1 MCSPTRMAS
10 GTTIA
15 FPVELPTTKRGD
27 AWIARAGEK
36 ELKLTNLTKVYWPEN
51 GYTKGDLLTYYFN
64 ISQTML
70 PHIRARPLTLKRMPD
85 GVVGPYFYEKNAPS
99 YRPDWMTTIPVY
111 TAGEDKIINFLSAC
125 DVAEMLWVVNLGC
138 IEFHPLHGRGS
149 DQKHPDYAF
158 FDLDPFQ
165 PAGYDEVK
173 HVASLVKLL
182 LDKLGL
188 RSYPKTSGATGMQI
202 MVPLDG
208 TTNYDMVRGFVGTIS
223 DMIHE
228 ADKET
233 TTLEW
238 EVRKRTGKVFLDVN
252 MNREGANIAAA
263 YSVRPE
269 WGATVSAPFSWDELD
284 DIHPSRFTIETM
296 FDRVAEVGDPFLEV
310 AEGPGQNIDAA
321 IKEIGAGPRKA
332 RDIRV
337 R

>member
-1 MCSPTRMAS
+1 MPS
-10 GTTIA
+10 GTTVS
-15 FPVELPTTKRGD
+15 FPVELPTVKRGD
-27 AWIARAGEK
+27 HWVARAGDK
-36 ELKLTNLTKVYWPEN
+36 ELKLTNLNKVFWPEN

-64 ISQTML
+64 ISPIML

-99 YRPDWMTTIPVY
+99 YRPKWMTTIPVY
-111 TAGEDKIINFLSAC
+111 SEGENKIINFLAAC

-138 IEFHPLHGRGS
+138 IEFHPLHSRGS
-149 DQKHPDYAF
+149 EQKKPDYAF

-173 HVASLVKLL
+173 HVAALVKLL

-208 TTNYDMVRGFVGTIS
+208 SHDYDEVRGFVGTIS
-223 DMIHE
+223 DMIHA
-228 ADKET
+228 ADPDT

-269 WGATVSAPFSWDELD
+269 WGATCSTPFDWDELP
-284 DIHPSRFTIETM
+284 DIEPGRFTIETM
-296 FDRVAEVGDPFLEV
+296 FERVAEVGDPFLDV
-310 AEGPGQNIDAA
+310 AEGPGQSLTDA
-321 IKEIGAGPRKA
+321 IREIGATPRKA
-332 RDIRV
+332 REIKPR
-337 R
+337 

>member
-1 MCSPTRMAS
+1 MPS
-10 GTTIA
+10 GTTVQ
-15 FPVELPTTKRGD
+15 FPVELPTVKRGD
-27 AWIARAGEK
+27 HWIARAGDK
-36 ELKLTNLTKVYWPEN
+36 ELKLTNLNKVFWPEN

-64 ISQTML
+64 ISPTML
-70 PHIRARPLTLKRMPD
+70 PHIKARPLTLKRMPD
-85 GVVGPYFYEKNAPS
+85 GVVGAYFYEKNAPS
-99 YRPDWMTTIPVY
+99 YRPKWMTTIPVY
-111 TAGEDKIINFLSAC
+111 SEGENKIINFLSAC

-138 IEFHPLHGRGS
+138 IEFHPLHSRGPE
-149 DQKHPDYAF
+149 QKRPDYAF

-173 HVASLVKLL
+173 HVAALVKLL

-208 TTNYDMVRGFVGTIS
+208 THNYDEVRGFVGTIS
-223 DMIHE
+223 DMIHA
-228 ADKET
+228 ADPDT

-269 WGATVSAPFSWDELD
+269 WGATCSAPFRWDELA
-284 DIHPSRFTIETM
+284 DIQPSLFTIETM
-296 FDRVAEVGDPFLEV
+296 FDRVADVGDPFLEV
-310 AEGPGQNIDAA
+310 AEGPGQSLTDAIA
-321 IKEIGAGPRKA
+321 EIGATPRKA
-332 RDIRV
+332 REIKTR
-337 R
+337 